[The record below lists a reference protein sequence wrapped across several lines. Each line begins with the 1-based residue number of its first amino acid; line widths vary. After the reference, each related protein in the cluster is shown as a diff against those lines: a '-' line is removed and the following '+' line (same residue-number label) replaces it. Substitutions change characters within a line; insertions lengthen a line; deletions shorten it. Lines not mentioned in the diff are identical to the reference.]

1 MSNVC
6 ERCGQG
12 NRATAMFCIGCTGK
26 LPGFAPSGP
35 SVLEGMK
42 MPSRPARSVAS
53 GPPDGGEPLL
63 PSETQSFWL
72 LLGALAVLMMLGFMG
87 WFLHVRGLHFD
98 FVRGW
103 LVPPPGPVTQRMAT
117 DEVVPPFAPWPQVTE
132 RRPSL
137 PVSAS
142 GPTPEP
148 KADFGSLP
156 DVRTRE
162 LSRPI
167 AKSTGKLPIAP
178 PGELIVDQQVQ
189 AVEKFYRALSAAD
202 GKKAAA
208 IVIPAKRG
216 IGPFN
221 EANISRFYGSFQRP
235 LLIRSIRPID
245 ARRVEA
251 KYSYQFSTTT
261 CEGTA
266 IVETQRVSQETL
278 IRSIRANC

>member
-1 MSNVC
+1 
-6 ERCGQG
+6 
-12 NRATAMFCIGCTGK
+12 
-26 LPGFAPSGP
+26 
-35 SVLEGMK
+35 
-42 MPSRPARSVAS
+42 
-53 GPPDGGEPLL
+53 
-63 PSETQSFWL
+63 
-72 LLGALAVLMMLGFMG
+72 
-87 WFLHVRGLHFD
+87 
-98 FVRGW
+98 
-103 LVPPPGPVTQRMAT
+103 MAT

-156 DVRTRE
+156 DARTRE

-221 EANISRFYGSFQRP
+221 EAPISSDPNGEQGSPRRACMVLFSSVLAIGAAVLPSPPGQTVGAGDRLAGWLAGRSLWRSSHSARIGAQGKNAVTRARCLRGLLPLHRP
-235 LLIRSIRPID
+235 CIGPRRRPV
-245 ARRVEA
+245 RR
-251 KYSYQFSTTT
+251 
-261 CEGTA
+261 
-266 IVETQRVSQETL
+266 
-278 IRSIRANC
+278 